1 VDLAWR
7 DDDGCLVVVDWKTG
21 RAGDIDALV
30 AHHGRQLAA
39 YARALQLAL
48 DLPREPRR
56 ELWFLARG
64 EVRAC

>member
-1 VDLAWR
+1 
-7 DDDGCLVVVDWKTG
+7 VDWKTG